1 MKNYTKI
8 EGTNY
13 ELKSCTYYHKGGMNY
28 FTSRNEARG
37 YYLSVTPVQVERR
50 ADGIIIESY
59 SAFSGIKQL
68 LIECKRKSNK
78 TEEQAEQLAISKVFD
93 LEEYVINQLKNKI
106 K

>member
-13 ELKSCTYYHKGGMNY
+13 ELKTVTYYHKGGMNY
-28 FTSRNEARG
+28 FFGGIEKRG
-37 YYLSVTPVQVERR
+37 YYLSITPVQVERR
-50 ADGIIIESY
+50 ADGIVIESF

-78 TEEQAEQLAISKVFD
+78 IEEQAEQLAISKMFD
-93 LEEYVINQLKNKI
+93 LEQFVINQLKNKI

>member
-13 ELKSCTYYHKGGMNY
+13 ELKTVTYYHKGGMNY
-28 FTSRNEARG
+28 FTSRNEPRG
-37 YYLSVTPVQVERR
+37 YYLSVSPVQVERR
-50 ADGIIIESY
+50 ADGIVIESFA
-59 SAFSGIKQL
+59 AFSGIKYL

-78 TEEQAEQLAISKVFD
+78 IEEQAEQLAISKMFD
-93 LEEYVINQLKNKI
+93 LEQFVINQLKNKI

>member
-13 ELKSCTYYHKGGMNY
+13 ELKTVTYYHLGGMNY
-28 FTSRNEARG
+28 FTSRVEPRG
-37 YYLSVTPVQVERR
+37 YYLSVTPVQVDRR
-50 ADGIIIESY
+50 ADGIVVESF

-68 LIECKRKSNK
+68 LIECKRKSVK
-78 TEEQAEQLAISKVFD
+78 TEEQAEKIAISKMFD
-93 LEEYVINQLKNKI
+93 LETYVINQLKSKI